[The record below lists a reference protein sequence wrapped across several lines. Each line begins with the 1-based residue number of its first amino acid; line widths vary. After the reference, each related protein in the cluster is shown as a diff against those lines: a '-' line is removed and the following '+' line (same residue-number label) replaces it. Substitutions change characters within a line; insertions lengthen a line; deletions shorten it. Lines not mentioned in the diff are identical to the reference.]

1 MGGDRGEGERLNG
14 FPPTNPPPSRG
25 RNHDIIEINIMR
37 LSEDRISHISHLVL
51 DMLMQNRNVDAIQA
65 EERVLR
71 EIKRTITAELAFD
84 DEADSAARRTI
95 QSLSRRVPEG
105 SREWEVLYQ
114 KYREEELRR
123 RRKL

>member
-1 MGGDRGEGERLNG
+1 MRLN
-14 FPPTNPPPSRG
+14 
-25 RNHDIIEINIMR
+25 
-37 LSEDRISHISHLVL
+37 EDRISHLSHLIL
-51 DMLMQNRNVDAIQA
+51 DKLMQDRNVDAIQA

-71 EIKRTITAELAFD
+71 EIKRTLTEELKFD
-84 DEADSAARRTI
+84 DEADTVVRKMI
-95 QSLSRRVPEG
+95 QSLSRKVPEG

>member
-1 MGGDRGEGERLNG
+1 MRLN
-14 FPPTNPPPSRG
+14 
-25 RNHDIIEINIMR
+25 
-37 LSEDRISHISHLVL
+37 EDRISHISHLVL
-51 DMLMQNRNVDAIQA
+51 DMLMQNRNVDALQP

-71 EIKRTITAELAFD
+71 EIKRTITAELTFD

>member
-1 MGGDRGEGERLNG
+1 MRLN
-14 FPPTNPPPSRG
+14 
-25 RNHDIIEINIMR
+25 
-37 LSEDRISHISHLVL
+37 EDRISHLSHLIL
-51 DMLMQNRNVDAIQA
+51 DKLMQDRNVDAVQA

-71 EIKRTITAELAFD
+71 EIKRTLTDELKFD
-84 DEADSAARRTI
+84 DEADAVVRKMI
-95 QSLSRRVPEG
+95 QSLSRKVPEG

>member
-1 MGGDRGEGERLNG
+1 VRLN
-14 FPPTNPPPSRG
+14 
-25 RNHDIIEINIMR
+25 
-37 LSEDRISHISHLVL
+37 EDRISHLSHLIL
-51 DMLMQNRNVDAIQA
+51 DKLMQDRNVDAVQA

-71 EIKRTITAELAFD
+71 EIKRTLTDELKFD
-84 DEADSAARRTI
+84 DEADAVVRKMI
-95 QSLSRRVPEG
+95 QSLSRKVPEG